1 MIEPDEKPRPQLRGE
16 EAPFY
21 EAADDGRLVVQ
32 RCPSCEQIVFYPRT
46 VCPHCHLGTP
56 EWIDASGRGHVY
68 SFSVLHRAGSPGFE
82 ANIPYVVAL
91 VDLEEGVRMLANLV
105 HVPPE
110 DVEIGMP
117 VSVTFERRAEDFVVP
132 QFEPAR

>member
-1 MIEPDEKPRPQLRGE
+1 MTGPEEKPRPQLRGE

-21 EAADDGRLVVQ
+21 GAAADGRLVLQ
-32 RCPSCEQIVFYPRT
+32 RCPSCERIVFYPRT
-46 VCPHCHLGTP
+46 LCPHCHHGTP
-56 EWIDASGRGHVY
+56 DWIDASGRGRVY

-82 ANIPYVVAL
+82 ANVPYVVAL

-105 HVPPE
+105 NVPPE
-110 DVEIGMP
+110 EVEIGMP

-132 QFEPAR
+132 QFEPAS

>member
-1 MIEPDEKPRPQLRGE
+1 MIEPEAKPRPQLRGE

-21 EAADDGRLVVQ
+21 AAAADGRLVLQ
-32 RCPSCEQIVFYPRT
+32 RCPSCVRIVFYPRT
-46 VCPHCHLGTP
+46 LCPHCHVGTP
-56 EWIDASGRGHVY
+56 EWIDASGRGRVY

-82 ANIPYVVAL
+82 ANVPYVVAL

-105 HVPPE
+105 NVPPGE
-110 DVEIGMP
+110 VEIGMS

-132 QFEPAR
+132 QFEAAR